1 MLCIDADSQN
11 VRSARSLATPGP
23 PSSAIK
29 KVFGRALAP
38 WNVMVEELQ
47 RLLGVFYRETP
58 DGAHGPPVT

>member
-1 MLCIDADSQN
+1 MLDDLVSN
-11 VRSARSLATPGP
+11 D
-23 PSSAIK
+23 IK
-29 KVFGRALAP
+29 KVFARALAL